1 MEHALS
7 FNSVALLERFDQ
19 AVTPQRQPKEGT
31 IVRPAGFTPNLSSMD
46 VPREG
51 VAAKKR
57 KRRII
62 IIAASALG
70 LILATIAISRLKPA
84 VPSVDRS
91 TVWIDTVKR
100 GPMVRQVRGLGTLVP
115 EDIRWI
121 AAATEGR
128 VEKIIVWPGTHV
140 EPDTVI
146 FEMSSAEFEQTA
158 HDAELKATAAE
169 AELTT
174 LRATLQREVLDQEST
189 TARVHSEYEQ
199 AKMERQTND
208 QLAKNGLIAE
218 LDYKTSKVKEAE
230 LANRDGIEQK
240 RLAFSRDSIEPQIA
254 AKQAAVDQAKQLAK
268 LKSDQVEALHV
279 KAGMSGVLQ
288 QLPVQIGQRV
298 KVGDNLARVA
308 DPTKLK
314 AQVKIAETQ
323 AKDIQINQQA
333 VIDTRNGTV
342 KGHVTRVD
350 PAVEQGTVTV
360 DIAFDEALPKGAR
373 PDLSVDGTIE
383 LERLDNVVYVG
394 RPAFGQENN
403 TVGMFKLVGS
413 SSEAVR
419 TPVKLGKS
427 SVNTIEILDGLQ
439 PGDQVILSDTSAW
452 DAHERIRLN

>member
-1 MEHALS
+1 
-7 FNSVALLERFDQ
+7 
-19 AVTPQRQPKEGT
+19 
-31 IVRPAGFTPNLSSMD
+31 MD

-51 VAAKKR
+51 VAAKKK
-57 KRRII
+57 KRRIM
-62 IIAASALG
+62 IIAGTAVG
-70 LILATIAISRLKPA
+70 LLLATIALSRLKPA

-121 AAATEGR
+121 AANTEGR
-128 VEKIIVWPGTHV
+128 VEKIIVWPGTQV
-140 EPDTVI
+140 EADTVI
-146 FEMSSAEFEQTA
+146 LELTSPELEQSA
-158 HDAELKATAAE
+158 HDAELQAKAAE
-169 AELTT
+169 SELTS

-199 AKMERQTND
+199 AKMERETND
-208 QLAKNGLIAE
+208 QLAKNGLVAV
-218 LDYKTSKVKEAE
+218 LVYKTSKVKEAE
-230 LANRDGIEQK
+230 LANRDEIEKK
-240 RLAFSRDSIEPQIA
+240 RLAFSHDSIDPQLA
-254 AKQAAVDQAKQLAK
+254 SKQAAVDQANQLAK
-268 LKSDQVEALHV
+268 LKLDQVEALHV
-279 KAGMSGVLQ
+279 KAGMTGVLQ

-314 AQVKIAETQ
+314 AEVKIAETQ
-323 AKDIQINQQA
+323 AKDIQIKQEA
-333 VIDTRNGTV
+333 TIDTRNGVV

-350 PAVEQGTVTV
+350 PAVEQGTVKV
-360 DIAFDEALPKGAR
+360 DVAFDEALPKGAR

-403 TVGMFKLVGS
+403 TVGIFRLVSGS
-413 SSEAVR
+413 NEALR

-427 SVNTIEILDGLQ
+427 SVNTIEILNGLQ

>member
-1 MEHALS
+1 MT
-7 FNSVALLERFDQ
+7 NPERK
-19 AVTPQRQPKEGT
+19 AENT
-31 IVRPAGFTPNLSSMD
+31 IVRPTGFPSSLSAMD
-46 VPREG
+46 IPRPD

-62 IIAASALG
+62 TISAVALG
-70 LILATIAISRLKPA
+70 VILATIGLSRLKPA
-84 VPSVDRS
+84 VPSIDRS

-121 AAATEGR
+121 PANTEGR

-140 EPDTVI
+140 ESDAIILELTSP
-146 FEMSSAEFEQTA
+146 ELEQAA
-158 HDAELKATAAE
+158 HDAELQATAAE

-174 LRATLQREVLDQEST
+174 LRATLQRGLLDQEAT
-189 TARVHSEYEQ
+189 TAKVKSDYEQ
-199 AKMERQTND
+199 AKMERETND
-208 QLAKNGLIAE
+208 QLSKNGLVSE
-218 LDYKTSKVKEAE
+218 LQYKTSKVKEAE
-230 LANRDGIEQK
+230 LANRNEIEQK
-240 RLAFSRDSIEPQIA
+240 RLQFAQESIDPQVA
-254 AKQAAVDQAKQLAK
+254 SKQAAVDQAKQLAK
-268 LKSDQVEALHV
+268 LKTDQVEALHV
-279 KAGMSGVLQ
+279 RAGMSGVLQ
-288 QLPVQIGQRV
+288 QLPVQIGQRM
-298 KVGDNLARVA
+298 KIGDNLARVA

-323 AKDIQINQQA
+323 AKDIQVGQKA
-333 VIDTRNGTV
+333 MIDTRNGTAN
-342 KGHVTRVD
+342 GHVTRVD

-360 DIAFDEALPKGAR
+360 EVAFDEALPKGAR

-383 LERLDNVVYVG
+383 LEHLDDVIYVG

-403 TVGMFKLVGS
+403 TVGMFKLVNGT
-413 SSEAVR
+413 SEAMR

-427 SVNTIEILDGLQ
+427 SVNTIEILSGLQ

>member
-1 MEHALS
+1 M
-7 FNSVALLERFDQ
+7 
-19 AVTPQRQPKEGT
+19 
-31 IVRPAGFTPNLSSMD
+31 
-46 VPREG
+46 
-51 VAAKKR
+51 
-57 KRRII
+57 
-62 IIAASALG
+62 
-70 LILATIAISRLKPA
+70 
-84 VPSVDRS
+84 
-91 TVWIDTVKR
+91 
-100 GPMVRQVRGLGTLVP
+100 
-115 EDIRWI
+115 
-121 AAATEGR
+121 
-128 VEKIIVWPGTHV
+128 

-146 FEMSSAEFEQTA
+146 LELTSPELEQTA

-169 AELTT
+169 AELTS

-199 AKMERQTND
+199 AKMERETND

-254 AKQAAVDQAKQLAK
+254 SKQAAVDQAKQLAK

-279 KAGMSGVLQ
+279 RAGMSGVLQ

-342 KGHVTRVD
+342 NGHVTRVD

-360 DIAFDEALPKGAR
+360 DVAFDGGAAKRSAARSERGWNDRTRASRQCGLCR
-373 PDLSVDGTIE
+373 PPSLRPGKQY
-383 LERLDNVVYVG
+383 RWNVQTRRGQLG
-394 RPAFGQENN
+394 RCAHAGKTGQELREHDRDLRRPS
-403 TVGMFKLVGS
+403 TGRSGDSLRYQRMGC
-413 SSEAVR
+413 AR
-419 TPVKLGKS
+419 THSP
-427 SVNTIEILDGLQ
+427 
-439 PGDQVILSDTSAW
+439 
-452 DAHERIRLN
+452 